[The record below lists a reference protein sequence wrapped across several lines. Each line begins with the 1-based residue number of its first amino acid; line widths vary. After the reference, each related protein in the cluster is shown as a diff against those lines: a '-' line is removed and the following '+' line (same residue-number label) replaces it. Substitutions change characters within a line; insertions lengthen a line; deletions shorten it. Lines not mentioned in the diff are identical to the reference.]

1 MANLEHLRILQQGVD
16 AWNQWRLDDKWM
28 KGVTMSRIGA
38 TLAVLFVLLA
48 SHTGAQPVDSIYSL
62 VVPLRGT
69 PEASVARVADIV
81 EGLGG
86 HLQTAKGGP
95 TMMAAWPDG
104 RSLQVVPTVQGT
116 PNTTLLNLTCSSTQG
131 GAKAMCDDITQR
143 YKAGR

>member
-1 MANLEHLRILQQGVD
+1 
-16 AWNQWRLDDKWM
+16 
-28 KGVTMSRIGA
+28 VTMSRIGA
-38 TLAVLFVLLA
+38 TLAILFVLLA
-48 SHTGAQPVDSIYSL
+48 SHAGAQPVDSIYSL

-95 TMMAAWPDG
+95 TMMAAWTDG
-104 RSLQVVPTVQGT
+104 RRLQAVPTVQGT
-116 PNTTLLNLTCSSTQG
+116 LNTTLLNLTCSNAQG
-131 GAKAMCDDITQR
+131 GAKALCEDIAQR

>member
-1 MANLEHLRILQQGVD
+1 
-16 AWNQWRLDDKWM
+16 
-28 KGVTMSRIGA
+28 MSRIRT

-48 SHTGAQPVDSIYSL
+48 CHAGAQSVGSIYSL

-69 PEASVARVADIV
+69 PEASVARVAGIV

-104 RSLQVVPTVQGT
+104 RNLQVVPTVQGT
-116 PNTTLLNLTCSSTQG
+116 PNTTFLNLTCSNAQG
-131 GAKAMCDDITQR
+131 GAKAMCEDIAQR

>member
-1 MANLEHLRILQQGVD
+1 MANPEHLQILQQGVE
-16 AWNQWRLDDKWM
+16 AWKQWRLGDEWRT
-28 KGVTMSRIGA
+28 GVTMSRRGA

-48 SHTGAQPVDSIYSL
+48 SHAGAQSVDIIYSL

-69 PEASVARVADIV
+69 PEASVSRVADIV

-104 RSLQVVPTVQGT
+104 RRLQVVPTVRGT
-116 PNTTLLNLTCSSTQG
+116 PNTTFLDLTCSNAQG
-131 GAKAMCDDITQR
+131 SAKAMCEDIAQR